1 MQKPNIL
8 MITCH
13 DIGQHLGCYGVKTV
27 QTGNLDKLASR
38 GVRFENFYSTSAV
51 CSPGRGSLH
60 TGRYPQSNGLMGL
73 THAPW
78 WWKLNE
84 GERHTAA
91 ILKGFGY
98 ETYLIGFNH
107 IDHNA
112 HRLGYDKV
120 LSTKRN
126 AAETVRETRDLIQ
139 NAQSMERPFFVK
151 VGFNEVHRPFGNGT
165 DIAKGVFVPKWM
177 KRSQDVK
184 DDLSAFQATIKYFD
198 ELVGGILDCLEKN
211 TIACNTM
218 VIMTSDHGIPYPGA
232 KWTVRKAGIEVPL
245 IVYQPDTVFSGGKIF
260 TEVMSNVD
268 VLPTLLNYLGE
279 EIPANMQGCSF
290 MDLIEVKTTKPPR
303 REAFSQYTPEMKR
316 DNVSR
321 SIITNRY
328 HLIRYFSAG
337 RAMDYPV
344 DVSPQTFANHE
355 QRCKTRGT
363 RPFSQ
368 LFDIKKDPYE
378 LNDIGA
384 VQENTAIVAAL
395 SRRLLAWMQEVKD
408 PLLDGPLRT
417 PYYDRAI
424 TDLKNAE

>member
-165 DIAKGVFVPKWM
+165 DIAKGVFIPKWM

-245 IVYQPDTVFSGGKIF
+245 IV
-260 TEVMSNVD
+260 
-268 VLPTLLNYLGE
+268 
-279 EIPANMQGCSF
+279 
-290 MDLIEVKTTKPPR
+290 
-303 REAFSQYTPEMKR
+303 
-316 DNVSR
+316 
-321 SIITNRY
+321 
-328 HLIRYFSAG
+328 
-337 RAMDYPV
+337 
-344 DVSPQTFANHE
+344 
-355 QRCKTRGT
+355 
-363 RPFSQ
+363 
-368 LFDIKKDPYE
+368 
-378 LNDIGA
+378 
-384 VQENTAIVAAL
+384 
-395 SRRLLAWMQEVKD
+395 
-408 PLLDGPLRT
+408 
-417 PYYDRAI
+417 
-424 TDLKNAE
+424 

>member
-1 MQKPNIL
+1 
-8 MITCH
+8 
-13 DIGQHLGCYGVKTV
+13 
-27 QTGNLDKLASR
+27 
-38 GVRFENFYSTSAV
+38 
-51 CSPGRGSLH
+51 
-60 TGRYPQSNGLMGL
+60 MGL

-245 IVYQPDTVFSGGKIF
+245 IVYQPDTVFSGGKLF

-290 MDLIEVKTTKPPR
+290 MDLIEAKTTKPPR

-328 HLIRYFSAG
+328 HLIRYFSEG
-337 RAMDYPV
+337 RAVDYPV
-344 DVSPQTFANHE
+344 DVNPQTFASHE

-363 RPFSQ
+363 RPFAQ